1 MSNMAKTPRRLL
13 IVEDELLMRGLL
25 HTEFTSLGFEVEAVE
40 SAAEAK
46 KAVRRFDPDI
56 AVIDINLQGT
66 VSGLH
71 FGHFLALQHPEIAQ
85 VYLTAVEDI
94 RGLDQDGLDI
104 PSGAGFVS
112 KHKIGSSE
120 DVVTVIDQVIRG
132 RKHAQ
137 SSTSG
142 LSNQL
147 DRLGPKASRTLQL
160 LSEGF
165 SNRHIAQALGVTE
178 KTVEYYVD
186 QGYKALE
193 IEKSSERNQR
203 VEAALR
209 FQRVMFASTQDEI
222 SD

>member
-1 MSNMAKTPRRLL
+1 MAKTPRRLL

-25 HTEFTSLGFEVEAVE
+25 HAEFTSQGFEVEAVE

-94 RGLDQDGLDI
+94 RGLAQDGLDI
-104 PSGAGFVS
+104 PAGAGFVS

-120 DVVTVIDQVIRG
+120 DVVTVIDQIIRG
-132 RKHAQ
+132 RKQAQ
-137 SSTSG
+137 SEPST
-142 LSNQL
+142 LSDQL
-147 DRLGPKASRTLQL
+147 DQLGPKALRTLQL

-165 SNRHIAQALGVTE
+165 SNRHIAHTLGVTE

-193 IEKSSERNQR
+193 IEKSSDRNQR

-209 FQRVMFASTQDEI
+209 LQRIMFASSQNEL

>member
-1 MSNMAKTPRRLL
+1 M
-13 IVEDELLMRGLL
+13 
-25 HTEFTSLGFEVEAVE
+25 
-40 SAAEAK
+40 
-46 KAVRRFDPDI
+46 
-56 AVIDINLQGT
+56 
-66 VSGLH
+66 
-71 FGHFLALQHPEIAQ
+71 
-85 VYLTAVEDI
+85 
-94 RGLDQDGLDI
+94 
-104 PSGAGFVS
+104 S

-120 DVVTVIDQVIRG
+120 DIVTVIDQVIRG

-137 SSTSG
+137 NTPSA
-142 LSNQL
+142 LSNHL
-147 DRLGPKASRTLQL
+147 DQLGPKALRTLQL

-193 IEKSSERNQR
+193 IEKTSERNQR

-209 FQRVMFASTQDEI
+209 LQRIMFASTPDEI

>member
-1 MSNMAKTPRRLL
+1 MAKTPRRLL

-25 HTEFTSLGFEVEAVE
+25 HTEFTSQGFDVEAVE

-94 RGLDQDGLDI
+94 RGLAQDGLEI
-104 PSGAGFVS
+104 PAGAGFVS

-120 DVVTVIDQVIRG
+120 DVVTVIDHVIRG
-132 RKHAQ
+132 RKQAHSAP
-137 SSTSG
+137 SA
-142 LSNQL
+142 LSNHL
-147 DRLGPKASRTLQL
+147 DQLGPKALRTLQL

-165 SNRHIAQALGVTE
+165 NNRHIAQELGVTE

-186 QGYKALE
+186 QSYKALE
-193 IEKSSERNQR
+193 IEKSADRNQR

-209 FQRVMFASTQDEI
+209 FQRIMFSSTSDEASD
-222 SD
+222 